1 MIGKFI
7 NIPSLKNFGKEEKG
21 EVNMCTAI
29 EEMIEDGRAEGLAEG
44 LGQGEERVNRLNQI
58 LILQSRYEELC
69 KAANDKEYQQK
80 LFHEYNI
87 I

>member
-29 EEMIEDGRAEGLAEG
+29 EEMIEDGRAEGV
-44 LGQGEERVNRLNQI
+44 GQGEERVNRLNQI